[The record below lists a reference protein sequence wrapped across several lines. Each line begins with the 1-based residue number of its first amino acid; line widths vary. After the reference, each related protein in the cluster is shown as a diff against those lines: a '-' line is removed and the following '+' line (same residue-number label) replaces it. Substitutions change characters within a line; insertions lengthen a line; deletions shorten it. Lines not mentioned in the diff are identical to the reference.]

1 VRPQISLPLNVSLFL
16 PWRSS
21 SRGTALYPGRKGV
34 EPAPRISR
42 RSVRFRR
49 RTSRRT
55 ESERAVRPSP
65 RGPPVAFGRVVEDG
79 PDSGSP
85 GAVSEASG
93 WRLFCG
99 SRASVTANTR
109 EHACW
114 RNWAAQ
120 KTSTGGLNG
129 QRSAQSMHSAIFH
142 FLFLFSFLYYQILL

>member
-1 VRPQISLPLNVSLFL
+1 MVERSAEASPVSFI
-16 PWRSS
+16 PGTCPRSQ
-21 SRGTALYPGRKGV
+21 GGAEYLHGRD
-34 EPAPRISR
+34 PR
-42 RSVRFRR
+42 
-49 RTSRRT
+49 
-55 ESERAVRPSP
+55 SP
-65 RGPPVAFGRVVEDG
+65 RGLPVAFGRVVEDG